1 MDHQAQAKLR
11 IDKWLWYARLLKTRS
26 LATKFVQA
34 GHVRVNREKISAAS
48 HGLKID
54 DVLTIV
60 INGRVRVLKVANL
73 GVRRGPAPE
82 ATGLYEDITPPELQ
96 IAAKDAAVPGPS
108 PKRRPDKRER
118 RQIDNFKGGFR

>member
-48 HGLKID
+48 HGLKVG
-54 DVLTIV
+54 DVLTIA
-60 INGRVRVLKVANL
+60 IYGRVRVLKVINL
-73 GVRRGPAPE
+73 GTRRGPAPE
-82 ATGLYEDITPPELQ
+82 AAGLFEDMTPPELQ
-96 IAAKDAAVPGPS
+96 IAAKDAAAPGPS
-108 PKRRPDKRER
+108 PERRPDKRER
-118 RQIDNFKGGFR
+118 RQIDKFKDGFR